1 MTLMTKLQRESQK
14 LGLHDDE
21 LASLKLFF
29 DWNFASTIFPQ
40 NKMSLLNFNEISLI
54 SAAI

>member
-40 NKMSLLNFNEISLI
+40 NKMSLLNFDEISLI